1 MFVWRWDDFINAID
15 SETGT
20 LRWQY
25 QVTDNSTVEVSTN
38 NQLFIATGEDLISI
52 DVLTGRETWRK
63 SSEWNRDRMYA
74 HLGML
79 FVYDH
84 HISSL
89 HVLDAATGE
98 PRWSFDSVDARF
110 NNWIDVSITQNT
122 VYITG
127 YNDEDSDFPYQ
138 DDLFHTCVLDAA
150 QGLEQARTRS
160 SGNDLLAIDDL
171 YAGLLLAPVRKRWSE
186 YDRRWQPGR
195 TLSTHYGV
203 IAESEA
209 GKGIACYDFRTDE
222 EHWTHAETNTDFP
235 FVSTQENIVVSLNDD
250 ASCIIAIAA
259 DSGTETWRCRTVSNG
274 WAYPIASSDDIVYV
288 LERTQP
294 SLYALTASTGAV
306 LWVLPLHDSLDTC
319 MDADMRALNIG
330 EYSRNLHAHI
340 EKNRLYIRTG
350 HILCAVQLPE
360 P

>member
-1 MFVWRWDDFINAID
+1 
-15 SETGT
+15 
-20 LRWQY
+20 
-25 QVTDNSTVEVSTN
+25 
-38 NQLFIATGEDLISI
+38 
-52 DVLTGRETWRK
+52 
-63 SSEWNRDRMYA
+63 MYA

-127 YNDEDSDFPYQ
+127 YNDEDSDLPYQ

-160 SGNDLLAIDDL
+160 SGDDLLAIDDL
-171 YAGLLLAPVRKRWSE
+171 YAGLLLSPVRKRWSE

-222 EHWTHAETNTDFP
+222 ELWTHEAANTDFP
-235 FVSTQENIVVSLNDD
+235 FVSTQENILVSLNDD
-250 ASCIIAIAA
+250 ASSIIAITA
-259 DSGTETWRCRTVSNG
+259 DSSTETWRYRTVSNG
-274 WAYPIASSDDIVYV
+274 WAYPIASSDGIVYV